1 MEEAQLALDLAWV
14 VVDCKDPE
22 ALARFWAEVLHAEIV
37 DGSPEEVLMRPR
49 SGTAPSVLFGVLPD
63 EKVVKNRLHFDLR
76 PDDQDAEVA
85 RVLGLGATRVDI
97 GQGDVTWE
105 VLADP
110 EGNEFC
116 ILRALDPGEA
126 GP

>member
-1 MEEAQLALDLAWV
+1 LALAFASI
-14 VVDCKDPE
+14 VVDCKEPK
-22 ALARFWAEVLHAEIV
+22 ALASFWAKVLGSEIEDDSDDEMAALLPR
-37 DGSPEEVLMRPR
+37 DGNGPY
-49 SGTAPSVLFGVLPD
+49 VLFLKVPD
-63 EKVVKNRLHFDLR
+63 DKIVKNRLHFDLR
-76 PDDQDAEVA
+76 PDDQAAEVE
-85 RVLGLGATRVDI
+85 RVLALGATRVDI

-116 ILRALDPGEA
+116 ILRALEPGEE

>member
-1 MEEAQLALDLAWV
+1 LALDLAWV
-14 VVDCKDPE
+14 AVDCRDPE
-22 ALARFWAEVLHAEIV
+22 AVARFWAEVLQAEIV
-37 DGSPEEVLMRPR
+37 DSSPEEVLMRPR
-49 SGTAPSVLFGVLPD
+49 NGTGPNVIFLAVPD

-76 PDDQDAEVA
+76 PDDQAAEVA

-116 ILRALDPGEA
+116 ILRALDPGEE

>member
-1 MEEAQLALDLAWV
+1 LALDLAWV

-22 ALARFWAEVLHAEIV
+22 AVARFWAEVLSSEIV
-37 DGSPEEVLMRPR
+37 DSSDEEVLMRPKDG
-49 SGTAPSVLFGVLPD
+49 SGPNLLFGKAPD
-63 EKVVKNRLHFDLR
+63 EKGVKNRLHFDLR
-76 PDDQDAEVA
+76 PDDQEAEVS

-116 ILRALDPGEA
+116 ILRALEPGEE

>member
-1 MEEAQLALDLAWV
+1 MALDLAWV
-14 VVDCKDPE
+14 AVDCRDPE
-22 ALARFWAEVLHAEIV
+22 AVARFWAEVLGSEIV
-37 DGSPEEVLMRPR
+37 DSSAEEVLMSPKDG
-49 SGTAPSVLFGVLPD
+49 SGPHVIFLRVPD
-63 EKVVKNRLHFDLR
+63 DKVVKNRLHFDLR
-76 PDDQDAEVA
+76 PDDKEAEVA

-116 ILRALDPGEA
+116 ILRALEPGEG

>member
-1 MEEAQLALDLAWV
+1 LALDLAWV
-14 VVDCKDPE
+14 AFDCKEPR
-22 ALARFWAEVLHAEIV
+22 ALGRFWAEVLGSEI
-37 DGSPEEVLMRPR
+37 EEDSDDEILMRPR
-49 SGTAPSVLFGVLPD
+49 NGVGPHVIFLKVPD

-76 PDDQDAEVA
+76 PDDQAVEVE
-85 RVLGLGATRVDI
+85 RVLALGATRVDI

-116 ILRALDPGEA
+116 ILRALEPGEE